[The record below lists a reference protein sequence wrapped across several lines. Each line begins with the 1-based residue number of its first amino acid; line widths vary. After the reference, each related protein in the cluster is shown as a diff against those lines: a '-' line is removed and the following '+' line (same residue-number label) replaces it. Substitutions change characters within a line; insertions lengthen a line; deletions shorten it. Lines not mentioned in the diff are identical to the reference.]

1 MDSGRSTPVAMTR
14 PSSRPSSISSAR
26 RQDTTSST
34 REQEQRSVNQA
45 QIPPPPPL
53 HHPPTRNFERT
64 AQSTFERAGMQSVA
78 PTCLLPSIV
87 NIWFGNFE
95 AVRSTIATAFGL
107 GWAVYTRAFRLD
119 MQTWTSSAKV
129 LQPSLNKDLLSDFC
143 MEGLRDDRVTNKP
156 QPWLHAPLTVETPKS
171 CSFRDSRQDAPS
183 PIEIETP
190 KLPPASCNS
199 TGKDPAYTTHALLR
213 KHFNYLLPWVSN
225 QPETPCEDDNTSTSG
240 TDTTSETRMAD
251 EFRRMST
258 QHFTDLSTAIYR
270 DVRRREQESSPES
283 PQPPRWEPCMRN
295 RQNESRMVLCRTINE
310 QYYGLVMAVVLE
322 QARRLAEIRI
332 RLFRRGFISKG

>member
-1 MDSGRSTPVAMTR
+1 M
-14 PSSRPSSISSAR
+14 
-26 RQDTTSST
+26 
-34 REQEQRSVNQA
+34 NQA
-45 QIPPPPPL
+45 QIPPPPPQ
-53 HHPPTRNFERT
+53 HHPPTQNMQRTTQPTLERG
-64 AQSTFERAGMQSVA
+64 GMQSVA

-87 NIWFGNFE
+87 NIWFGNFT

-119 MQTWTSSAKV
+119 LQTWTSSIKA
-129 LQPSLNKDLLSDFC
+129 LQPALNKELLSDYC
-143 MEGLRDDRVTNKP
+143 VEGLGDCGGTDRSR
-156 QPWLHAPLTVETPKS
+156 PWLHASLTVETPTS
-171 CSFRDSRQDAPS
+171 YSFRDNNQDAPS

-199 TGKDPAYTTHALLR
+199 RSRDPAYTTHALLR

-225 QPETPCEDDNTSTSG
+225 LPETPFEDDSASTGG
-240 TDTTSETRMAD
+240 TDTTAENRMAD

-295 RQNESRMVLCRTINE
+295 KQNESRMVLCRTINE
-310 QYYGLVMAVVLE
+310 QYHRLVMAVVLE
-322 QARRLAEIRI
+322 QARRLADIRI
-332 RLFRRGFISKG
+332 RILRRDLVSKG